1 MAHRSITA
9 SELKCCALDRDWLRR
24 WRAGENP
31 STFTFAP
38 PGTPNAMSREF
49 HREARRL
56 EDWLVSPEAA
66 PDAARIVSP
75 DVLLDRL
82 WTTSLQAFTD
92 ELFAQNRGEEAL
104 LFTARMQTFCTR
116 LIALRERTKNFRS
129 WQDVFIGAE
138 EALGR
143 IVVPVEGETVEV
155 RARVDAIR
163 FHPVHHLEVVDYKLS
178 QGNQQKADLV
188 QLAIYAHLLALWRP
202 GAPFCGTLE
211 YYLPEFH
218 EVHVSPADLADI
230 FSGLV
235 APVLREIAQE
245 AKPDAKPVSKT
256 GPRTRSGRGAD
267 EPAGAPVSESMGEPA
282 AAPEAAAET
291 DALGARV
298 VAAYAE
304 FKLGVDVA
312 DVIRGPQLVRIKL
325 TPQPGVKVVSLANRA
340 DDLQVKLVLGE
351 PPLIKAG
358 KGFVMVDLPRAEPEA
373 CLLEPALAGPLGTA
387 LASPVAFPVGI
398 GVEGD
403 PVVADLA
410 SPSTC
415 HVLVAGQTGS
425 GKSEWLKALVAT
437 LALRA
442 SPDAVRIALVDPKML
457 TFTGIERS
465 RLLWRPLA
473 TTLGDAMAIL
483 REAVAEMER
492 RYETLSREG
501 FVNLG
506 DRRAA
511 GKTELPFLVLIFD
524 EFADLILA
532 GREERK
538 EFEGLVARI
547 AGKGRAA
554 GVHLVLATQ
563 RPDRSIVTGL
573 IKANLPLKV
582 CLQVANGTNA
592 QIVLDEPGAESLF
605 GRGDLLCD
613 FGKGLLRA
621 QGLFIPQTDFLRA
634 VGRD

>member
-24 WRAGENP
+24 WRAGEKP

-56 EDWLVSPEAA
+56 VDWLVSPEAA

-75 DVLLDRL
+75 AVLLDRL

-92 ELFAQNRGEEAL
+92 DLFANGRGEEAL

-116 LIALRERTKNFRS
+116 LIGLRERTENFRS

-138 EALGR
+138 ETLGR
-143 IVVPVEGETVEV
+143 IVVPVLGGDAEVGTVEV

-267 EPAGAPVSESMGEPA
+267 EPVDEPTV
-282 AAPEAAAET
+282 APEAAEET

-340 DDLQVKLVLGE
+340 DDLQVKLVLAE

-437 LALRA
+437 LALRG

-457 TFTGIERS
+457 TFAGIERS
-465 RLLWRPLA
+465 PFLWRPLA
-473 TTLGDAMAIL
+473 TTLDGAMAIL
-483 REAVAEMER
+483 RDAVAEMER

-532 GREERK
+532 GREEKK
-538 EFEGLVARI
+538 EFESMVARI

-621 QGLFIPQTDFLRA
+621 QGLFIPQPAFLQA